1 VTTEQRAVRWAI
13 FFGVSG
19 FMLFLGGVVL
29 RPFLHVLAWAIV
41 LAIICNPVHQR
52 LVAKTGRVTLSASLT
67 SAIAVLA
74 VVVPLVLVGAVAVGQ
89 FLALL
94 ALLPDTTSGQQD
106 LTDRLAAV
114 LALLVRRLG
123 LNADVV
129 AAWERQRL
137 GELTRDA
144 GQYTVWLVA
153 GAADAIA
160 SFVFVVFALFLLL
173 REGPRIVTVILD
185 LLPFERR
192 RSEAVLLQIRDVVH
206 ASMHGVVVI
215 ALAQGALCAVM
226 FWLVG
231 LPSAALWGAAT
242 VVTSVIPLLGAAAVW
257 APAALYLAVAGD
269 WGRAIV
275 LAMWGAAVVSS
286 IDNFLRP
293 RLVGD
298 RVGLSELAMFFAL
311 LGGVKAFGVVGI
323 VLGPAIFATIAA
335 IVNVLTA
342 SPNSTGAPRG
352 EASVGP

>member
-1 VTTEQRAVRWAI
+1 VTVEQRAVRWAI
-13 FFGVSG
+13 FLGVAG
-19 FMLFLGGVVL
+19 FMLYLAVVVL

-41 LAIICNPVHQR
+41 LSIICDPMHQR

-67 SAIAVLA
+67 SATAVLA
-74 VVVPLVLVGAVAVGQ
+74 VVVPLILVGAVAVGQ
-89 FLALL
+89 LFALL
-94 ALLPDTTSGQQD
+94 QWLPDTTSGEHGV
-106 LTDRLAAV
+106 TDRLLAA
-114 LALLVRRLG
+114 LALLLRRLG
-123 LNADVV
+123 LNADTIAV
-129 AAWERQRL
+129 WERQQADDL
-137 GELTRDA
+137 ARDA
-144 GQYTVWLVA
+144 GQYTVWLAA
-153 GAADAIA
+153 GVADAIA

-173 REGPRIVTVILD
+173 REGPRIITVILD

-192 RSEAVLLQIRDVVH
+192 RTEAVLLQIRDVVH

-215 ALAQGALCAVM
+215 ALAQGALCAAM

-257 APAALYLAVAGD
+257 VPAALYLAVTHE

-311 LGGVKAFGVVGI
+311 LGGVRAFGLVGI
-323 VLGPAIFATIAA
+323 VLGPVIFATIAA
-335 IVNVLTA
+335 IVDVLTV
-342 SPNSTGAPRG
+342 SPNPTGTAAG
-352 EASVGP
+352 DTSVGS